1 MSSKGPYAAT
11 DSYTPTISRMAR
23 EHQYALRGRLKGY
36 IEVQYLRRE
45 LLGFTKEDLA
55 TVKELL
61 LEWVGD

>member
-1 MSSKGPYAAT
+1 M
-11 DSYTPTISRMAR
+11 
-23 EHQYALRGRLKGY
+23 KGY